1 MKILIIDK
9 NHPILQEKLIN
20 HGFDITEKYTDTKE
34 QVEEYIADFDGL
46 IIRSRF
52 PLDNSFLEKAKKL
65 KFIGRVGAGLEN
77 IDLEA
82 AKKLGV
88 HVFNAPEGNRDAV
101 AEHALGMLIS
111 LMNHFQRAG
120 KEIAKGLWKRE
131 ENRGEEVQGK
141 TVGLIGYGNMGKAF
155 AKRLSGFGCKVVFHD
170 ILLGLEDDF
179 AKQVSLKELQ
189 KTADIVSLH
198 TPLTESTINMVNS
211 DFINSFEKSFYF
223 INTARGNSVI
233 IKDLVSALESGKIK
247 AAGLDVLEYEK
258 SSFESL
264 DAKSFPKE
272 MQYLLDA
279 ENVILTP
286 HIAGW
291 THESKIKLAEVIA
304 DKIISYKESV

>member
-34 QVEEYIADFDGL
+34 QVEEYVADFDGL

-82 AKKLGV
+82 ANKLGIQ
-88 HVFNAPEGNRDAV
+88 VFNAPEGNRDAV

-131 ENRGEEVQGK
+131 ENRGEEIQGK

-211 DFINSFEKSFYF
+211 DFINSFEKPFYF

-233 IKDLVSALESGKIK
+233 IKDLVSALESGNIK

-304 DKIISYKESV
+304 DKIINEF

>member
-1 MKILIIDK
+1 MKILIVDK

-20 HGFDITEKYTDTKE
+20 HGFNITESYKDTKE
-34 QVEEYIADFDGL
+34 QVEDYISDYDGL

-52 PLDNSFLEKAKKL
+52 PLDKSFLEKAKKL

-82 AKKLGV
+82 ANKLGIQ
-88 HVFNAPEGNRDAV
+88 VFNAAEGNRDAV

-120 KEIAKGLWKRE
+120 KEVAKGLWKRE
-131 ENRGEEVQGK
+131 ENRGEEIQGK

-170 ILLGLEDDF
+170 ILSGLEDDF

-211 DFINSFEKSFYF
+211 DFINSFEKPFYF

-233 IKDLVSALESGKIK
+233 IKDLVLALESGKIK

-264 DAKSFPKE
+264 DAKSFPME
-272 MQYLLDA
+272 MQYLVDS

-304 DKIISYKESV
+304 DKIINEY